1 MPYNNIDDSS
11 VEFKQINVIRGEL
24 EFSSAKNFEY
34 AIRLKSV
41 FFKLILW
48 FGILLGSF
56 IVLSG
61 SLYFNF
67 FGPTVYNVKP
77 FLLGSLSINIFLL
90 ITVGNGIITARVILK
105 EVNRF

>member
-1 MPYNNIDDSS
+1 MPYSNTDDSS
-11 VEFKQINVIRGEL
+11 VDFKEINVIRGEL

-34 AIRLKSV
+34 ATRLKSV
-41 FFKLILW
+41 FFKLMLW
-48 FGILLGSF
+48 FSILFGSF

-67 FGPTVYNVKP
+67 FGPTFYTVKP
-77 FLLGSLSINIFLL
+77 FLLGSWSINAFLL